1 VHAAPLPPPHLIRVA
16 LLALLLTAAMLL
28 ALGEL
33 SAIDLGFAGGGSEA
47 TVPATEAPAP
57 TIGQAPWLNDPLAA
71 PSLELA
77 AR

>member
-1 VHAAPLPPPHLIRVA
+1 MHAAPLPPPHLIRVA

-33 SAIDLGFAGGGSEA
+33 SAVDLGFAGGGEA
-47 TVPATEAPAP
+47 TAPATEAPAP